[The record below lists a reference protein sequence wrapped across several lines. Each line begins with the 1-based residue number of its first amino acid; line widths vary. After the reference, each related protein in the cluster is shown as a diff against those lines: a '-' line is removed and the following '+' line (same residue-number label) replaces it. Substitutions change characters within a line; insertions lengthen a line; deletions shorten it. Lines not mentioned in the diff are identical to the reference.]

1 MHKDGVHAHHVNL
14 RMLWCRV
21 VWEVDE
27 VREREVG
34 LEHSKVYTGADSDKT
49 NDFSLQ
55 RKGRSGKEKACAW
68 DGR

>member
-1 MHKDGVHAHHVNL
+1 
-14 RMLWCRV
+14 MLWCRV

-55 RKGRSGKEKACAW
+55 RKGRAGKEKACAW